1 MEEQFAHL
9 QNLESNFNDEEDE
22 ANQSKQYKMSFI
34 QSIRES
40 ATYQD
45 HRHDEMIIPEEK
57 LAQFE
62 QLFLDHKEEVDG
74 ENYLDMTK
82 EFDLDVYN
90 ITQDELLE
98 YLGQA
103 EDEGGNFISQT
114 EYYNVMQMFVDRLPD
129 TTQPN
134 ELTLSKDMIFDSKLS
149 VQSTNK
155 IVK

>member
-9 QNLESNFNDEEDE
+9 QNLESNFNDGEDE
-22 ANQSKQYKMSFI
+22 ANKSKQYKMSFI

-40 ATYQD
+40 TMYQD
-45 HRHDEMIIPEEK
+45 HRQDDLIITEEN

-62 QLFLDHKEEVDG
+62 QLILDHKEEVDG

-98 YLGQA
+98 YLG
-103 EDEGGNFISQT
+103 
-114 EYYNVMQMFVDRLPD
+114 
-129 TTQPN
+129 
-134 ELTLSKDMIFDSKLS
+134 
-149 VQSTNK
+149 
-155 IVK
+155 